1 MNPYN
6 VLNKVAGVLSM
17 PAVLVTKSGDA
28 FSLYVRPETRTPEN
42 IQSDYAAALLVRSWS
57 YNIEEVSDVHGN
69 TVIVF
74 PDSGDVLRVEDKDGV
89 IRDYRTTR
97 DAKTSKYWTWKFDR
111 PGCKRVVFYTKYEP
125 N

>member
-17 PAVLVTKSGDA
+17 PARLITKNGHVVA
-28 FSLYVRPETRTPEN
+28 FYVRPETRTPES

-57 YNIEEVSDVHGN
+57 YNIEEMSNEDGESVVF
-69 TVIVF
+69 F
-74 PDSGDVLRVEDKDGV
+74 PDSGDVLQVEDRDGV
-89 IRDYRTTR
+89 IREYRTTR
-97 DAKTSKYWTWKFDR
+97 DAKSSKFWTWKFDR

>member
-17 PAVLVTKSGDA
+17 PARLITKNGHVVA
-28 FSLYVRPETRTPEN
+28 FYVRPETRTSEN

-57 YNIEEVSDVHGN
+57 YNIEEMSNEDGESVVF
-69 TVIVF
+69 F
-74 PDSGDVLRVEDKDGV
+74 PDSGDVLQVEDRDGV
-89 IRDYRTTR
+89 IHEYRTTR
-97 DAKTSKYWTWKFDR
+97 DAKSSKFWTWKFDR

>member
-1 MNPYN
+1 
-6 VLNKVAGVLSM
+6 M
-17 PAVLVTKSGDA
+17 PARLITKNGHVVA
-28 FSLYVRPETRTPEN
+28 FYVRPETRTPES

-57 YNIEEVSDVHGN
+57 YNIEEMSNEDGESVVF
-69 TVIVF
+69 F

-97 DAKTSKYWTWKFDR
+97 DAKSSKFWTWKFDR